1 MPAPRSTH
9 SALSAG
15 LLGGLL
21 ASLLAACAPL
31 PPRESASPQ
40 WQQIG
45 SSVEGRP
52 LQLLRVGT
60 GPRKVLWIGG
70 IHGDEREGRCSV
82 DELPRLLQE
91 HPDASQRVTLLLLA
105 DLNPDG
111 TAARRR
117 SNARGVDL
125 NRNYP
130 AANFQPGRFHGR
142 APLDQ
147 PEARC
152 LHDLILR
159 ERPDLVVVM
168 HSWRGDHFINFD
180 GPGRALAQ
188 RYHELSGYRLQDST
202 GIAPTPGSLGSWV
215 GGSLGIP
222 ILTVEYERGRDPWA
236 VWEETAAASLAV
248 VLGEELDE

>member
-1 MPAPRSTH
+1 MPAPSSTH
-9 SALSAG
+9 SAL
-15 LLGGLL
+15 LVC
-21 ASLLAACAPL
+21 LLAACAPFTSRGAD
-31 PPRESASPQ
+31 PAPQTPQ

-52 LQLLRVGT
+52 LQLLRIGH

-70 IHGDEREGRCSV
+70 IHGDEREGRSSV
-82 DELPRLLQE
+82 DELPRLLQQ

-111 TAARRR
+111 TAVLRRT
-117 SNARGVDL
+117 NARGVDL

-130 AANFQPGRFHGR
+130 APNFKPGRFHGR

-180 GPGRALAQ
+180 GPGHELAQ
-188 RYHELSGYRLQDST
+188 RYHELSGYRLQEST

-236 VWEETAAASLAV
+236 VWQETAAASLAV
-248 VLGEELDE
+248 VLGD